1 MTHRPVRQFE
11 HYFFVRGVREP
22 VRRLRVGER
31 WVDIWLPS
39 GVPSGVIIAHDGQNL
54 FDDRAATHH
63 QTWDAARAAIR
74 AARRVGVA
82 PPAVVGVW
90 NGSTAD
96 QPFQRG
102 FELAPQKVLS
112 ADLTIDR
119 RVAGWFDRSRME
131 GDKYLVEVCDRILPE
146 MKVLIGG
153 DLPVAM
159 MGASMGALA
168 TIYAL
173 GERPNVITCGLTFSV
188 HWPFAGDPLVDGLVD
203 RLPAAGKVR
212 LWMQNGTGGLD
223 AGYAPFQQRADARLV
238 ARGYRPGRDFVS
250 RVLPRSGHNEWSW
263 AKRLPDAI
271 SWWLRG
277 L

>member
-1 MTHRPVRQFE
+1 MTHRAVRLYEHQFL
-11 HYFFVRGVREP
+11 VRGVREP
-22 VRRLRVGER
+22 VRRILVGER
-31 WVDIWLPS
+31 WVDVWIPSVAPS
-39 GVPSGVIIAHDGQNL
+39 GMIVAHDGQNV
-54 FDDRAATHH
+54 FDNRAATHH

-74 AARRVGVA
+74 AARRVGVN
-82 PPAVVGVW
+82 PPVVVGVW
-90 NGSTAD
+90 NGSTSER
-96 QPFQRG
+96 PSQRG

-112 ADLTIDR
+112 SGMTIDP
-119 RVAGWFDRSRME
+119 RVAGWFEMDRVE
-131 GDKYLVEVCDRILPE
+131 GDRYLSEVADQIVPTV
-146 MKVLIGG
+146 KQIVGA

-159 MGASMGALA
+159 MGASMGGLA

-173 GERPNVITCGLTFSV
+173 GERPDVFGSGLAFSV
-188 HWPFAGDPLVDGLVD
+188 HWPFAGDPLVDGLID
-203 RLPAAGKVR
+203 RLPAPGRVR

-223 AGYAPFQQRADARLV
+223 ASYAPFQRRADARLI

>member
-1 MTHRPVRQFE
+1 MVHRPVRQFE
-11 HYFFVRGVREP
+11 HHFFVRGVREP

-31 WVDIWLPS
+31 WVDVWIPAT
-39 GVPSGVIIAHDGQNL
+39 VPSGLIVAHDGQNV

-74 AARRVGVA
+74 AARRVGVN
-82 PPAVVGVW
+82 PPVVVGVW
-90 NGSTAD
+90 NGSTSER
-96 QPFQRG
+96 PSQRG

-112 ADLTIDR
+112 SGMTIDP
-119 RVAGWFDRSRME
+119 RVAGWFEMDRME
-131 GDKYLVEVCDRILPE
+131 GDRYLGEVADQIVPTV
-146 MKVLIGG
+146 KQIVGA

-159 MGASMGALA
+159 MGASMGGLA

-173 GERPNVITCGLTFSV
+173 GERPDVFGCGLAFSV
-188 HWPFAGDPLVDGLVD
+188 HWPFAGDPLVDGLID
-203 RLPAAGKVR
+203 RLPAPGRVR

-223 AGYAPFQQRADARLV
+223 ASYAPFQRRADARLI